1 MFGNIIYVICCRSL
15 NINTLD
21 IGYYWIIK
29 LLGAFEMGLFKRVI
43 KFKRVNNLNN
53 RNNRIQSLINRM
65 ISRIITDL
73 ITPNNFL
80 RVVDQS
86 V

>member
-1 MFGNIIYVICCRSL
+1 
-15 NINTLD
+15 
-21 IGYYWIIK
+21 
-29 LLGAFEMGLFKRVI
+29 MGLFKRVI